1 MRRGGTAVELMSP
14 KVEGV
19 PMLTTAGKRKT
30 GWLKRLK
37 KSVRNWNWW
46 RSPMWKR
53 FMTVMSQFDW
63 RGPRKAL
70 RGVVP
75 KPVAPAFVVIPLGG
89 MTLSGMMGAVAK
101 QFGFR

>member
-19 PMLTTAGKRKT
+19 PMLTADGKRKI

-37 KSVRNWNWW
+37 KSERNWNWC

-53 FMTVMSQFDW
+53 LMSDKSQFDW

-75 KPVAPAFVVIPLGG
+75 KPVAPGLAAKPAAGI
-89 MTLSGMMGAVAK
+89 MGAVVK
-101 QFGFR
+101 QAG